1 MTRII
6 GVTSGKGGVGKTTT
20 AVNLGA
26 ALTALG
32 RSVILVDA
40 NLTTPNVGIH
50 LGVLPSVSLHDVLQG
65 DAYITEAI
73 AIHPPTGLR
82 VVPAGL
88 SVQNITKANYNLLD
102 DAIAELLGYSD
113 FVIVDSPAGLEEGSR
128 RVIEA
133 CDEVIIVTNPRLPD
147 VTDALR
153 ARKIAEYAAS
163 HVLGVV
169 LNKYRGLKHE
179 LTPAEVEQMLE
190 APVIVQIPEDDKVY
204 EAVGVKNPVVN
215 YAPACPAS
223 NEWNRLAHLIAG
235 LEYTER
241 VPEDIPTLKRFIRR
255 LLGK

>member
-32 RSVILVDA
+32 KSVILVDA

-50 LGVLPSVSLHDVLQG
+50 LGMAPTVSLHDVLQG

-88 SVQNITKANYNLLD
+88 SVQNITKANYSLLD

-133 CDEVIIVTNPRLPD
+133 CDEIIIVTNPRLPD

-153 ARKIAEYAAS
+153 AKKIAEYAAS
-163 HVLGVV
+163 HVLGIV
-169 LNKYRGLKHE
+169 LNKVKGHKHE
-179 LTPAEVEQMLE
+179 LTAAEVEMMLD
-190 APVIVQIPEDDKVY
+190 APVIVNVPDDDRVC
-204 EAVGVKNPVVN
+204 EALGLKNPVVN
-215 YAPACPAS
+215 YAPYSKAS
-223 NEWNRLAHLIAG
+223 NEWNRLGHMIAG

-241 VPEDIPTLKRFIRR
+241 VPEEMPALKRFIKL
-255 LLGK
+255 LLGR